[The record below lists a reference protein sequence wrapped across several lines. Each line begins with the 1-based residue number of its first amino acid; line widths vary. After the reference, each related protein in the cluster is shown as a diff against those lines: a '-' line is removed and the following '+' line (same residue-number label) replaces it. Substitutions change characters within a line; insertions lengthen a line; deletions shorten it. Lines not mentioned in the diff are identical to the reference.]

1 MLVKNW
7 MRTPVITIE
16 EDESMQEAIKRL
28 KEHNIRILPVLKKGK
43 LTGIITDRDLRRASA
58 SDATTLDI
66 HELIYLISKIKIKH
80 IMTRNVIVVP
90 FDYMVEETAEVF
102 LKNKISGAP
111 VLDKE
116 GKIVGIIT
124 ESDLFRVIISLTG
137 IEKRGIQLAFQLE
150 DRPGSIKEVTD
161 IIREHGERMVSIL
174 TTYEG
179 VPEGYR
185 NVYIRVY
192 QVNREG
198 LPELIAALKQKANLL
213 YMVDHR
219 ENKRELYQN

>member
-1 MLVKNW
+1 MK
-7 MRTPVITIE
+7 TPVITIE

-43 LTGIITDRDLRRASA
+43 LTGIITDRDLKRASA
-58 SDATTLDI
+58 SDATTLDV
-66 HELIYLISKIKIKH
+66 HELIYLISKIKVKQ
-80 IMTRNVIVVP
+80 IMNRDVIAIP
-90 FDYMVEETAEVF
+90 FDYTVEETAEVF

-116 GKIVGIIT
+116 GKILGIIT

-150 DRPGSIKEVTD
+150 DQPGSIKEVTD
-161 IIREHGERMVSIL
+161 IIREHGARMVSIL
-174 TTYEG
+174 TKYEG

-185 NVYIRVY
+185 NVYIRLY

-198 LPELIAALKQKANLL
+198 LPELIAALKQKATLL

-219 ENKRELYQN
+219 EDKRELYQN